1 MRDLNQIKQGE
12 QGRGRFKKGRCGQ
25 SRRTRTGSR
34 NKATLAAAAFL
45 G

>member
-12 QGRGRFKKGRCGQ
+12 QGRGRFKKGQ
-25 SRRTRTGSR
+25 SGNRAGPRTGSR